1 MSLTSADPIGNKR
14 RKEDA
19 AVLRKLKKTKTP
31 KKVKTKPVKLTIQS
45 ASITKPAGMNIQK
58 NMIMPKMMSEG
69 GVVDM
74 TKSIMVNPETGE

>member
-31 KKVKTKPVKLTIQS
+31 KKS
-45 ASITKPAGMNIQK
+45 
-58 NMIMPKMMSEG
+58 
-69 GVVDM
+69 
-74 TKSIMVNPETGE
+74 

>member
-45 ASITKPAGMNIQK
+45 ASITNPRGMGIQK
-58 NMIMPKMMSEG
+58 
-69 GVVDM
+69 
-74 TKSIMVNPETGE
+74 T